1 MYNKV
6 VKNFM
11 DILKRYKIQFYL
23 VGGAVRDLIIGE
35 EPIDY
40 DFVAQLNRERHL
52 EISQHISKQLN
63 CELVYNKHYCTSKF
77 IVDGNDIDFVMARK
91 ETYDKIAAIP
101 KVEEGT
107 LYDDLKRRDFTINTI
122 AYDVLNN
129 KYIDI
134 FDGINDI
141 KNKKVVVL
149 HDNSFKDDPTR
160 FFRGIKYAVR
170 LNFNF
175 CNHTYNLMK
184 ECVQNEYIDYLPLSR
199 VRRELDDL
207 LKINDYKRVIS
218 ILSNFNFFNEYFK
231 SFIDIN
237 VPLNDFNVLE
247 TEEKYICLFFK
258 NDEVGLG
265 KIKTKLGL
273 SKNFIQKCL
282 KLQELNDILKYDDY
296 EVYRYLVVNKKVF
309 SKNLLLNC
317 FKDNRIDNFIK
328 NLNYKVNI
336 KNIFDINPCDRNE
349 FIINSTVKHL
359 IDLGGKNV

>member
-11 DILKRYKIQFYL
+11 DILNRYKIQFYL
-23 VGGAVRDLIIGE
+23 VGGAVRDLIIGK

-160 FFRGIKYAVR
+160 F
-170 LNFNF
+170 
-175 CNHTYNLMK
+175 
-184 ECVQNEYIDYLPLSR
+184 
-199 VRRELDDL
+199 
-207 LKINDYKRVIS
+207 
-218 ILSNFNFFNEYFK
+218 
-231 SFIDIN
+231 
-237 VPLNDFNVLE
+237 LE
-247 TEEKYICLFFK
+247 E
-258 NDEVGLG
+258 
-265 KIKTKLGL
+265 
-273 SKNFIQKCL
+273 
-282 KLQELNDILKYDDY
+282 
-296 EVYRYLVVNKKVF
+296 
-309 SKNLLLNC
+309 
-317 FKDNRIDNFIK
+317 
-328 NLNYKVNI
+328 
-336 KNIFDINPCDRNE
+336 
-349 FIINSTVKHL
+349 
-359 IDLGGKNV
+359 